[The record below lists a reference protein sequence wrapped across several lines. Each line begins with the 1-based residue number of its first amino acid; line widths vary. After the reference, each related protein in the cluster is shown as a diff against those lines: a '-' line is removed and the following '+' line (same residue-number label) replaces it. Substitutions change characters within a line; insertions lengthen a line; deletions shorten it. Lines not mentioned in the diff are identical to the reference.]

1 MWRSK
6 LSAIP
11 IEIQDPHEHEH
22 RGSIRAISPAPLAV
36 PAGEHEPGLNPTD
49 RAVSLLT
56 IYVILVLILGSVAFA
71 VARLVGTLPAVR
83 QL

>member
-1 MWRSK
+1 MNTNIEDPYERSV
-6 LSAIP
+6 
-11 IEIQDPHEHEH
+11 
-22 RGSIRAISPAPLAV
+22 RTLAV